1 MNENIINP
9 TWSAVDGYIVEQ
21 LLPKDAVLDAVLE
34 ANKAGGLPAIDV
46 SPTQGKLLH
55 MFAKMVGA
63 RRILEIGTLGGYS
76 TIWMARALPED
87 GRLIT
92 LECEPHHAEVAK
104 ANIASAGLEAVVDIR
119 VGAALD
125 ILPKLAAEANT
136 QSQPF
141 DLIFIDAD
149 KPNNA
154 NYLEWAMK
162 LSRPGTVIV
171 CDNVIR
177 NGAVI
182 DGKTSDVKVHGS
194 RAAFEFQGS
203 HPKLTATALQT
214 VGSKGYDGFT
224 IAIVE

>member
-1 MNENIINP
+1 MNEKIINP

-182 DGKTSDVKVHGS
+182 DGETSDAKVHGS